1 MISVVVILCH
11 LPFPSEFTLQFL
23 HHFFLGPFYVSFAA
37 LERGGGGEEGEKE
50 REQEGEGELEEK
62 KNKDNGK
69 SKWREKI
76 LPF

>member
-23 HHFFLGPFYVSFAA
+23 HHFFLGPFYVSFTA
-37 LERGGGGEEGEKE
+37 LGRGGEEGEKE
-50 REQEGEGELEEK
+50 GEQEGEGELEEK